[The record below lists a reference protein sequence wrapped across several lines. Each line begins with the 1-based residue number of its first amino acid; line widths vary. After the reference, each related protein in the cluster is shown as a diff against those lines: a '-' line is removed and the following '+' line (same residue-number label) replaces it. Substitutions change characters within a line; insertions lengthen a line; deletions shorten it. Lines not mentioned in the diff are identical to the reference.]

1 MLLIGTFFYA
11 HFFVCVIKKLLFEH
25 NSSYKVIWGKLKM
38 KIKKRIYIIL
48 AICLIISAVG
58 ADAAK
63 STQIVD
69 DSVLRLH
76 VIANSDS
83 TEDQQIKLTVRDKVI
98 EELSKKLKDA
108 KDQNDAKNIIIE
120 NLDMIDNIANEILVE
135 NGFNYNATTEV
146 GVFAFP
152 KRQYGNIVYEAGNYE
167 AVEIKLGRAAG
178 KNWWCVV
185 FPPLCFVDIEN
196 SVAETTEEQNVYNN
210 ETNANN
216 NYVISEEQDTVVQF
230 KSKIAEF
237 FGY

>member
-1 MLLIGTFFYA
+1 
-11 HFFVCVIKKLLFEH
+11 
-25 NSSYKVIWGKLKM
+25 M
-38 KIKKRIYIIL
+38 KIKKRIYIVL

-69 DSVLRLH
+69 NSVLRLH

-83 TEDQQIKLTVRDKVI
+83 TEDQKIKLTVRDKVI
-98 EELSKKLKDA
+98 EKLSEKLKDA

-120 NLDMIDNIANEILVE
+120 NLDMIDNIANQILVE
-135 NGFNYNATTEV
+135 NGFNYTAATEV

-152 KRQYGNIVYEAGNYE
+152 KRQYGNIVYKAGNYE

-196 SVAETTEEQNVYNN
+196 SVAESTEEQNVYNN
-210 ETNANN
+210 ETNADN
-216 NYVISEEQDTVVQF
+216 NYVISEDDTVVQF